1 MSYRAAAALQSAVF
15 LRLTTFAAL
24 AGVSVVDAVPPG
36 SGTGS
41 FVLLGPETASDQS
54 DKSGPG
60 AEHVFQVSVISD
72 DTGFLAAK
80 RIAASVSDA
89 LVGAAFTMTTGRLVG
104 LTFVR
109 AIARRLKEGESRR
122 IDMIF
127 RARVDF

>member
-1 MSYRAAAALQSAVF
+1 MSYKAAAALQSAVF
-15 LRLTTFAAL
+15 LRLTTFAGL
-24 AGVSVVDAVPPG
+24 AGVSVVDAVVPG
-36 SGTGS
+36 TGTGS

-72 DTGFLAAK
+72 DTGFLTAK
-80 RIAASVSDA
+80 RIAAQVSDA
-89 LVGAAFTMTTGRLVG
+89 LVGAALSLTTGHLVG

>member
-1 MSYRAAAALQSAVF
+1 MSYKAAAALQSAVF

-24 AGVSVVDAVPPG
+24 AEVSVVDAVPPG

-54 DKSGPG
+54 DKSAPG
-60 AEHVFQVSVISD
+60 AEHVFQVSIISD

-80 RIAASVSDA
+80 RIAAAVSDA
-89 LVGAAFTMTTGRLVG
+89 LVDATFTMTTGRLVG

-109 AIARRLKEGESRR
+109 AIARRLKEGEHRR